1 MRLSDFDNL
10 QRSILGDIANIRID
24 DDDLAWAQASLPVGA
39 GGLGIR
45 SVLQL
50 APSAFLASAAG
61 SSDLIHQILPSR
73 LRSLPY
79 PAVEDALASW
89 CQGHRESPPLAPASS
104 RQKAWDGPR
113 VRLAYEAILD
123 AAPDVTARA
132 RLLAVAKKESGAWL
146 HALPMS
152 SLGLRMDD
160 EIIRVAV
167 GLRLGVTLCHPHRC
181 RLCGAEVDHLATHGL
196 SCRRSSGRHSRHAE
210 INDIVKRSLA
220 SAKIPSHLEP
230 TGISSSE
237 GKRPDGITVVPWKR
251 GRVLVW
257 DATCPDTYA
266 PSYVSLATREA
277 GAVADLAE
285 QNKSRKYSH
294 LAVSHHFVPIA
305 IETSGVMGSGALTF
319 FRDLGRRLKL
329 ESGEPRALHFLLQRL
344 SVAIQRGNA
353 AAVLGNSALI

>member
-1 MRLSDFDNL
+1 MYT
-10 QRSILGDIANIRID
+10 
-24 DDDLAWAQASLPVGA
+24 
-39 GGLGIR
+39 
-45 SVLQL
+45 
-50 APSAFLASAAG
+50 
-61 SSDLIHQILPSR
+61 HKK
-73 LRSLPY
+73 PY

-89 CQGHRESPPLAPASS
+89 CQGHSESPPLAPASS

-132 RLLAVAKKESGAWL
+132 RLLAVARKESGAWL

-237 GKRPDGITVVPWKR
+237 GKRPDGITVVR
-251 GRVLVW
+251 GREAAFWSGMPPAQTPMPLR
-257 DATCPDTYA
+257 TC
-266 PSYVSLATREA
+266 LWR
-277 GAVADLAE
+277 
-285 QNKSRKYSH
+285 Q
-294 LAVSHHFVPIA
+294 
-305 IETSGVMGSGALTF
+305 
-319 FRDLGRRLKL
+319 GRRGP
-329 ESGEPRALHFLLQRL
+329 SRIWQSRTRAENILILPSAITSSPLRSKRL
-344 SVAIQRGNA
+344 G
-353 AAVLGNSALI
+353 